1 MHEPPDVITVAS
13 ASRRPFPSVFSTVLV
28 GVVVGGLVL
37 VGTLPRMKRREAM
50 AQTQA
55 ESMAPRRVVV
65 ARASQGPTKVDLVL
79 PGTVS
84 PLRST
89 SIFAKTTGFLRNPRV
104 DMGDHVKAGDVLA
117 EVDAPETDE
126 ELRLARARLEE
137 AQANMGIWQ
146 SNATRQNKLS
156 GDGVVSLQQAEDA
169 TARANSATAAIKT
182 GKAELQRLGAI
193 HQYQRIIA
201 PFDGVITRR
210 YADKGAFVAPG
221 AALLFDIAEVSTLR
235 IFVDIPQSLA
245 DGIAAGVAG
254 KVFTPSDPA
263 HAVAAK
269 VTRTSGTLDPN
280 TRTLRTELQIP
291 GDGAILSGS
300 FVNVRFQ
307 IERKHPTVSIP
318 ASTLVVRKDGTQV
331 IRVTDDGIAHLIPI
345 TLGRDLGKE
354 LEVLVGVTPGDV
366 LITNPPDDLADGQPV
381 RATEPPRV
389 AKP

>member
-1 MHEPPDVITVAS
+1 
-13 ASRRPFPSVFSTVLV
+13 
-28 GVVVGGLVL
+28 
-37 VGTLPRMKRREAM
+37 
-50 AQTQA
+50 
-55 ESMAPRRVVV
+55 
-65 ARASQGPTKVDLVL
+65 
-79 PGTVS
+79 
-84 PLRST
+84 
-89 SIFAKTTGFLRNPRV
+89 
-104 DMGDHVKAGDVLA
+104 
-117 EVDAPETDE
+117 
-126 ELRLARARLEE
+126 
-137 AQANMGIWQ
+137 
-146 SNATRQNKLS
+146 
-156 GDGVVSLQQAEDA
+156 
-169 TARANSATAAIKT
+169 
-182 GKAELQRLGAI
+182 
-193 HQYQRIIA
+193 
-201 PFDGVITRR
+201 
-210 YADKGAFVAPG
+210 VAPG
-221 AALLFDIAEVSTLR
+221 AALLFEIAEVSTLR

>member
-1 MHEPPDVITVAS
+1 MHEHDTTVAS
-13 ASRRPFPSVFSTVLV
+13 AARRPFPSVLSTVLV
-28 GVVVGGLVL
+28 GLVVGTLVT

-65 ARASQGPTKVDLVL
+65 VKAGPGPSKVDLVL

-84 PLRST
+84 PFRST
-89 SIFAKTTGFLRNPRV
+89 SVYAKTTGFLRNPRV
-104 DMGDHVKAGDVLA
+104 EMGDHVKAGDVLA
-117 EVDAPETDE
+117 EVDAPESDE
-126 ELRLARARLEE
+126 EIRLARARLEE
-137 AQANMGIWQ
+137 AQANVGIWQ
-146 SNATRQNKLS
+146 GNATRQTKLS
-156 GDGVVSLQQAEDA
+156 TDGVVSVQQAEDA

-182 GKAELQRLGAI
+182 GKAELQRLGAL

-221 AALLFDIAEVSTLR
+221 AALLFEIAEVSTLR

-245 DGIAAGVAG
+245 SGVTAGVEG
-254 KVFTPSDPA
+254 KVFTPNDPA
-263 HAVAAK
+263 HAVAAR
-269 VTRTSGTLDPN
+269 VTRTSGTLDQA

-291 GDGAILSGS
+291 GGGLILSGS

-307 IERKHPTVSIP
+307 IERKNPAVSIP
-318 ASTLVVRKDGTQV
+318 ASTLVVRKEGTLV
-331 IRVTDDGIAHLIPI
+331 VRVTDDGIAHLVPVV
-345 TLGRDLGKE
+345 LGRDLGKE
-354 LEVLVGVTPGDV
+354 LEVLQGVSPGDTLV
-366 LITNPPDDLADGQPV
+366 SNPPDDLADGQPV
-381 RATEPPRV
+381 RATELPR